1 MLSTADNVFR
11 SKIAGTALERGYDVR
26 VGAYPQQANERV
38 IVAVDTDGKVRGIV
52 RFTETDSQWYPA
64 NYVTCDATATS

>member
-26 VGAYPQQANERV
+26 VGAYPQQARRACDRGGRHV
-38 IVAVDTDGKVRGIV
+38 IARSATSC
-52 RFTETDSQWYPA
+52 DSQRPTLEWYPA
-64 NYVTCDATATS
+64 NYVTV